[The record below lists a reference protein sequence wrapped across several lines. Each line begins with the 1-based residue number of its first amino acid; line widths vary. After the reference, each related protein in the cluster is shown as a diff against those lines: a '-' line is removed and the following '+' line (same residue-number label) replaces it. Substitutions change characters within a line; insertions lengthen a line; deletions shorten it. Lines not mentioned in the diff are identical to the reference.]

1 MQIGTHDGFILN
13 ISLRKSIL
21 LGSFVCI
28 KYAIFLYFPFFSD
41 MVRDILETRAEIYR
55 ALHQTPRS
63 ESDEEEGPT
72 IEDIQLEEHLKLK
85 ESILE
90 G

>member
-1 MQIGTHDGFILN
+1 MHFFV
-13 ISLRKSIL
+13 L
-21 LGSFVCI
+21 L
-28 KYAIFLYFPFFSD
+28 D

-63 ESDEEEGPT
+63 ESEEEEGPT

-85 ESILE
+85 NSILE